1 MEKILSVIIPTYNA
15 EKFLDKGLTS
25 FIVDDEKLL
34 EKLEVIIVNDGTPD
48 QSVTV
53 AGRYADKYP
62 DVFFIVNKE
71 NGGHGS
77 AINEG
82 MKHITGKYVKVV
94 DADDWVDTKNLAK
107 TIKILEKCTAD
118 AVIQSFRYYD
128 ISEEKYIP
136 ADINVPDFD
145 KIYNL
150 KELVDM
156 WYDVYDGLSFHGVIY
171 RTDFYKKLK

>member
-62 DVFFIVNKE
+62 DVLFIVNKE
-71 NGGHGS
+71 KGGHGEWRS
-77 AINEG
+77 
-82 MKHITGKYVKVV
+82 
-94 DADDWVDTKNLAK
+94 
-107 TIKILEKCTAD
+107 
-118 AVIQSFRYYD
+118 
-128 ISEEKYIP
+128 
-136 ADINVPDFD
+136 
-145 KIYNL
+145 
-150 KELVDM
+150 
-156 WYDVYDGLSFHGVIY
+156 
-171 RTDFYKKLK
+171 